1 MAIPKLRMF
10 SSLMLAA
17 FLLVCSAS
25 VAFAQDT
32 TAPRWRAHRSPAAR
46 R

>member
-1 MAIPKLRMF
+1 MAIPKFRMF
-10 SSLMLAA
+10 SSLMLAVS
-17 FLLVCSAS
+17 LLAVSAS

-32 TAPRWRAHRSPAAR
+32 TAPPARAQLPAAR